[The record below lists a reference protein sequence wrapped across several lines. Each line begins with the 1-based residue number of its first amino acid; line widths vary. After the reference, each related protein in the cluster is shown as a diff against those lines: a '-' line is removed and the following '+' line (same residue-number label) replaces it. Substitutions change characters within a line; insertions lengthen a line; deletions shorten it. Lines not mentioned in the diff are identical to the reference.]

1 MLTVKVTAGLTEGHL
16 TGAAE
21 VFGGTVVVVIEAELR
36 VDFVI
41 KGEDD
46 VDETLS
52 AVT

>member
-1 MLTVKVTAGLTEGHL
+1 MLTVKVTAGLTNGHL

-21 VFGGTVVVVIEAELR
+21 GFGGTVVVVVEAELR
-36 VDFVI
+36 LDVVS
-41 KGEDD
+41 KGEDN